1 MSNGSPILLL
11 SAIRSAQFAKGQT
24 MHREHQSQLEA
35 QGIPVPKDAR
45 QVLAQFRILEGYGD
59 PMNPE
64 KCWDIEWVANPDGS
78 DMVFTSMDEAVEYS
92 QNYYDAD
99 LFERQMWKSFWTYVT
114 DADTIGEAMNEWD
127 MKS

>member
-1 MSNGSPILLL
+1 
-11 SAIRSAQFAKGQT
+11 

-35 QGIPVPKDAR
+35 QGIPVPKDAH
-45 QVLAQFRILEGYGD
+45 QVSAQFRILEGYGD
-59 PMNPE
+59 PTNPE

-92 QNYYDAD
+92 QNYYDVD